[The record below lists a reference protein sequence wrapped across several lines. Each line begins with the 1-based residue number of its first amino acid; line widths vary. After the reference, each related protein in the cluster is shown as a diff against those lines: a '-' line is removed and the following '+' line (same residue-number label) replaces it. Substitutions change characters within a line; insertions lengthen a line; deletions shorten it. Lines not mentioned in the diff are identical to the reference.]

1 MATAW
6 SSQAG
11 SLLVRALTP
20 LVGRAALLAELR
32 ERLRAPGVRLL
43 TLTGPGGV
51 GKTRLAIELAA
62 DLDPAIADRAFFVPL
77 AEVADPALVLTS
89 LAQALQVR
97 EAGDRPLRANL
108 IDALRDQ
115 RVLLVLDN
123 FEQVR
128 AAAVELPPLLAA
140 CPGLKLLVTSRA
152 SLDVTAEQ
160 EYPVPPL
167 TLPSARQPPDRAN
180 PAIALFVQRAT
191 AMDPTFAL
199 STANAAA
206 VAEICRRLDG
216 LPLAIELAAAR
227 ITTLSATELLPR
239 LERRL
244 PILTR
249 GARDLPARQRTL
261 REAIAWSHDLLS
273 PAERTLFRRLAVFAG
288 GFSLEAVEV
297 VVGGLRTED
306 SELSGLSTAT
316 ASADVRPSDGTSS
329 VLSPQSSVLDALA
342 ALVGQSL
349 VQTVVGSDGEHRFR
363 LLETIREYAIEQLAA
378 SREEEV
384 LRGRHAAW
392 CLALAERAEPALLG
406 PDQAMWMVRL
416 ETDHDNLAAALEWAF
431 GRPDDTAGRLVG
443 ALWQFWFTHNRLIEG
458 RRWLERALS
467 RAAAMEPARIKLLT
481 GAAILTWAQGDYERS
496 AAYARESLAICRAVD
511 HAPGIALSL
520 LLLGVALLDLGAD
533 DEARASFEEALAL
546 WRRLEVAPWIAH
558 ALTQLAF
565 VLYRQQESERAV
577 TLCEE
582 ALGIERS
589 IKDNWSAA
597 LTLSTLGQIVRD
609 QADYARA
616 AACFEES
623 LDLWWT
629 LGDHWNIAHALSGL
643 ASVAG
648 ARGHAADAARLLG
661 AADRVR
667 QRAGAPLS
675 PSNQVNHDR
684 YVAAARAG
692 LGDAAFAEAWA
703 AGRATTSEEAVAMAR
718 AIIPR
723 LGTDA
728 VAPMPAA
735 PAAATLTRRELEVM
749 RLLMEGRSDREIADR
764 LFISLR
770 TGTTHVSH
778 ILGKFGVES
787 RTAAVAYARRHG
799 VE

>member
-167 TLPSARQPPDRAN
+167 ELPDGPSPEAAEASGAVQLFIQHARMVRPGFA
-180 PAIALFVQRAT
+180 FT
-191 AMDPTFAL
+191 AD
-199 STANAAA
+199 NAADVTA
-206 VAEICRRLDG
+206 ICRGLDG

-288 GFSLEAVEV
+288 GFSLEAAEV

-582 ALGIERS
+582 ALG
-589 IKDNWSAA
+589 
-597 LTLSTLGQIVRD
+597 
-609 QADYARA
+609 
-616 AACFEES
+616 
-623 LDLWWT
+623 
-629 LGDHWNIAHALSGL
+629 
-643 ASVAG
+643 
-648 ARGHAADAARLLG
+648 
-661 AADRVR
+661 
-667 QRAGAPLS
+667 
-675 PSNQVNHDR
+675 
-684 YVAAARAG
+684 
-692 LGDAAFAEAWA
+692 
-703 AGRATTSEEAVAMAR
+703 
-718 AIIPR
+718 
-723 LGTDA
+723 
-728 VAPMPAA
+728 
-735 PAAATLTRRELEVM
+735 
-749 RLLMEGRSDREIADR
+749 
-764 LFISLR
+764 
-770 TGTTHVSH
+770 
-778 ILGKFGVES
+778 
-787 RTAAVAYARRHG
+787 
-799 VE
+799 